1 MMRFLA
7 AALLALPVW
16 AAPSLDDGYGQMY
29 NLDFASA
36 HRTFAGYE
44 RLHPGDPMGPVS
56 DAAAYLFSE
65 LDRLHILQSEFF
77 VHDQHFITDH
87 KLAPDPDVR
96 RRFDDW
102 RWRRAG
108 SWRNRRRKART
119 RCSPRCCDS
128 GCTPTTWR

>member
-1 MMRFLA
+1 M
-7 AALLALPVW
+7 PVW

-36 HRTFAGYE
+36 HGTFAGYE

-87 KLAPDPDVR
+87 KLAPDPEVR
-96 RRFDDW
+96 RRFD
-102 RWRRAG
+102 RAG
-108 SWRNRRRKART
+108 GEQEAGGTGAGKSGRDARRGAAH
-119 RCSPRCCDS
+119 S